1 MVYRKYAPVT
11 LARSAL
17 VLAAPAARRRDPHPL
32 PDHERNPALAELF
45 RRYAP
50 YVATIA
56 SKLLGRDD
64 GELDD
69 LVQDVFI
76 EAHRGLGQLRDAH
89 AAKGWLARITVR
101 RATRWLRRARRRS
114 FFSLDAVA
122 DEAALQAA
130 LQAALID
137 ATDTP
142 EQRAHVVSTYQW
154 LDRLPVHDRVV
165 WVLRHIEGETLDA
178 ICELCA
184 CSKSTVQRR
193 MRAAENA
200 LRDLRRKEE
209 AR

>member
-89 AAKGWLARITVR
+89 AAKGWLARITVPR
-101 RATRWLRRARRRS
+101 
-114 FFSLDAVA
+114 FSLA
-122 DEAALQAA
+122 
-130 LQAALID
+130 
-137 ATDTP
+137 
-142 EQRAHVVSTYQW
+142 
-154 LDRLPVHDRVV
+154 
-165 WVLRHIEGETLDA
+165 
-178 ICELCA
+178 
-184 CSKSTVQRR
+184 
-193 MRAAENA
+193 MR
-200 LRDLRRKEE
+200 
-209 AR
+209 